1 MTQNPNLQKFEAE
14 YQKLNP
20 EQRLA
25 VDTIEGPVMVIAGA
39 GTGKT
44 QTITLRI
51 GKILKETQ
59 VNPSNILCLTFTD
72 SAALNMR
79 SRLSDLVGPDAYSVR
94 ICTFHA
100 FCNSIIKDNPQYF
113 LFSQKESIP
122 LDDVKQIQIIRS
134 LIESLPPSS
143 SLKNINSL
151 YFYQNEIARSI
162 QSLKKENIPPNSLEE
177 LIKLAVDFVK
187 VASPIAQK
195 LGEIRATAKA
205 SGEITSLIDNLINQ
219 DINPLYKIRINLF
232 LDLYQKSEISLSDL
246 KKNVK
251 DLIEKTATQIPKQQ
265 DLLTLYRGYQKQLI
279 DQNFYDYEDMIL
291 WVINAFKSNKELLLD
306 YQEKYQY
313 LLVDEFQ
320 DSNNSQYEILNLLTK
335 NQEVPNLFVVGDD
348 DQSIYRFQGASVENI
363 YTFYQKYKDQLKII
377 VLKNN
382 YRSHRLILDSSNS
395 VISHNQNRISNYI
408 ANLDKSLKSVKTF
421 DPDPINLFAASNTN
435 EENYY
440 ISNQIKTLIEAGTKP
455 SEIAVLF
462 RNNADIDDLLPYL
475 NQLKIK
481 YLRSDSIDIF
491 KSIDIQQLLSL
502 LKYLTSPTDDELLGR
517 VLSFNFIGIKSS
529 DLYKLYLYFYKSKES
544 LSSLIGDKK
553 KLKDINLSK
562 SSIIKLNNFYLRTAK
577 VQKLFQNQPVTET
590 FNFIIRRFKFLSYLL
605 KHQNLE
611 LLKQLN
617 TLYSNLKS
625 SVLSQKLTLKEW
637 IGGLSLLQENNL
649 SLNSPPLI
657 DDLENSIRLMTVHK
671 AKGLEFEHVF
681 LIKVLSGKWDSSFS
695 RNLLKLPLGIS
706 KTDISKIG
714 TDQDL
719 EEDRRLFYVAL
730 TRAKNQ
736 IYISYPRFNDSSKE
750 QLHSVFINEIDQ
762 SLIQKIPST
771 SQTEAESLR
780 LFFTPKNTKLIS
792 SNLTAYIK
800 NYLETSYKFNITHLN
815 SYLKCPLCFFFKTI
829 LHLPQIKTRS
839 LSFGTSIHGALSY
852 LYGGFK
858 NDDNLIPLTKIL
870 KIFKQ
875 NLDKEQLKQND
886 YQDLLEM
893 GNQVLTDYYHHY
905 QNEFN
910 GNYLSER
917 DFKFHG
923 VRLNNIPITGKIDLI
938 DIINKNQANVIDFK
952 TGKPDSKSKE
962 LSKDG
967 DYFRQL
973 VFYKILCQQAKGFN
987 YQIDTGTIDFVQ
999 TDSKGQFKKI
1009 TFKLTQEDTDQ
1020 LTKLITETYQKIS
1033 NLEFAPSPD
1042 CDDSDHLHYLFP
1054 KYFQNETK
1062 NKTL

>member
-1 MTQNPNLQKFEAE
+1 MNKNFDFE

-79 SRLSDLVGPDAYSVR
+79 SRLLNLVGSDAYGVR
-94 ICTFHA
+94 LCTFHA
-100 FCNSIIKDNPQYF
+100 FCNSVIKDNPQYF

-134 LIESLPPSS
+134 LIDALPPTS

-162 QSLKKENIPPNSLEE
+162 QNLKKENVSPDYLKE
-177 LIKLAVDFVK
+177 LIDIAQTFVNESSE
-187 VASPIAQK
+187 VAQK
-195 LGEIRATAKA
+195 LGEIRATTKA
-205 SGEITSLIDNLINQ
+205 ALEVIGLINNLINNPN
-219 DINPLYKIRINLF
+219 INPLYKIRINLF
-232 LDLYQKSEISLSDL
+232 LDLYQKSENSLSDL

-251 DLIEKTATQIPKQQ
+251 DLIEKTVVQIPKQL
-265 DLLTLYRGYQKQLI
+265 DLLVLYKGYQQQLI
-279 DQNFYDYEDMIL
+279 EQNLYDYEDMIL
-291 WVINAFKSNKELLLD
+291 WVINAFKTNPELLLD

-335 NQEVPNLFVVGDD
+335 NQENPNLFVVGDD

-363 YTFYQKYKDQLKII
+363 YTFYQKYKEQIKII

-382 YRSHRLILDSSNS
+382 YRSHRLILDSSNN
-395 VISHNQNRISNYI
+395 VISHNQNRISRYI
-408 ANLDKSLKSVKTF
+408 ENLDKSLKSAKNF
-421 DPDPINLFAASNTN
+421 DPDPINLFAASNIN
-435 EENYY
+435 EENFY
-440 ISNQIKTLIEAGTKP
+440 ISNQIKTLIETGVKP

-462 RNNADIDDLLPYL
+462 RNNADIEDLMPYL

-491 KSIDIQQLLSL
+491 KSIDVQQLLSL
-502 LKYLTSPTDDELLGR
+502 LKYLVDPSNDELLGR
-517 VLSFNFIGIKSS
+517 VLSFNFIDIKSS
-529 DLYKLYLYFYKSKES
+529 DLYTLYLHISKTKES
-544 LSSLIGDKK
+544 LSLIIGDKD
-553 KLKDINLSK
+553 KLKEIGLSK
-562 SSIIKLNNFYLRTAK
+562 QSIIKLNNFYLKVAK
-577 VQKLFQNQPVTET
+577 TQKLLQNQPVTET
-590 FNFIIRRFKFLSYLL
+590 FNFIIRKFKFLSYLL

-625 SVLSQKLTLKEW
+625 GVLSQKLTLKDW
-637 IGGLSLLQENNL
+637 VDGLNLLQENNL

-671 AKGLEFEHVF
+671 SKGLEFEHVF
-681 LIKVLSGKWDSSFS
+681 LIKVLSGKWDGSSS

-706 KTDISKIG
+706 KTEISKIG
-714 TDQDL
+714 TDKDL

-736 IYISYPRFNDSSKE
+736 IYISYPRFNDSGKE
-750 QLHSVFINEIDQ
+750 QLHSIFINEIDD

-780 LFFTPKNTKLIS
+780 LFFTPKTTTLIS
-792 SNLTAYIK
+792 ANLTAYIK

-829 LHLPQIKTRS
+829 LRLPQTKTRS

-852 LYGGFK
+852 LYGGLK
-858 NDDNLIPLTKIL
+858 NGENLIPLEKIL
-870 KIFKQ
+870 EIFRQ
-875 NLDKEQLKQND
+875 NLDKEQISQND

-893 GNQVLTDYYHHY
+893 GKQVLTDYYNHY
-905 QNEFN
+905 KNEFT
-910 GNYLSER
+910 GNYFSER

-938 DIINKNQANVIDFK
+938 DIIDKNKANVIDFK
-952 TGKPDSKSKE
+952 TGKPDGKYKE
-962 LSKDG
+962 LSKEG

-973 VFYKILCQQAKGFN
+973 VFYKILCEQAKGFN
-987 YQIDTGTIDFVQ
+987 YKIDTGTIDFVQ
-999 TDSKGQFKKI
+999 ADAKGQFKKVS
-1009 TFKLTQEDTDQ
+1009 FNLTKEDTDE
-1020 LTKLITETYQKIS
+1020 LTNLITQTYQKIS
-1033 NLEFAPSPD
+1033 NLEFAPSES
-1042 CDDSDHLHYLFP
+1042 CDDPDHLHYLFD
-1054 KYFQNETK
+1054 KYFQNENK
-1062 NKTL
+1062 N

>member
-1 MTQNPNLQKFEAE
+1 MDNNLPKTFLSE

-20 EQRLA
+20 EQKLA

-79 SRLSDLVGPDAYSVR
+79 SRLLDLVGSDAYGVR

-100 FCNSIIKDNPQYF
+100 FCNSVIKDNPQYF

-143 SLKNINSL
+143 SLKNVNSL
-151 YFYQNEIARSI
+151 YFYQNEIGRSI
-162 QSLKKENIPPNSLEE
+162 QNLKKENITPDAFEE
-177 LIKLAVDFVK
+177 LIKLAADFVK
-187 VASPIAQK
+187 EASPIAEK
-195 LGEIRATAKA
+195 LANIRATAKA
-205 SGEITSLIDNLINQ
+205 ASEIIPLIENLISDKN
-219 DINPLYKIRINLF
+219 INPLYQIRINLF
-232 LDLYQKSEISLSDL
+232 LELYQKSENSLSDL

-251 DLIEKTATQIPKQQ
+251 DLIEKTATQIPKQY
-265 DLLTLYRGYQKQLI
+265 DLLNLYRGYQKQLT
-279 DQNFYDYEDMIL
+279 DQNLYDYEDMIL
-291 WVINAFKSNKELLLD
+291 WVINAFQTNKELLLD

-335 NQEVPNLFVVGDD
+335 NQDSPNLFVVGDD

-363 YTFYQKYKDQLKII
+363 FTFYQKYKDQLKVI

-382 YRSHRLILDSSNS
+382 YRSHRLILDTSNC
-395 VISHNQNRISNYI
+395 VIGHNKNRISSYI
-408 ANLDKSLKSVKTF
+408 ENIDKSLVSTKNF
-421 DPDPINLFAASNTN
+421 DADPINLFAASNVN

-440 ISNQIKTLIEAGTKP
+440 VSNQIKTLLESGKVKKA
-455 SEIAVLF
+455 SEIAILF

-475 NQLKIK
+475 RQLKIK

-502 LKYLTSPTDDELLGR
+502 FKYLINPSDNELLGR
-517 VLSFNFIGIKSS
+517 VLSFNFIGINSE

-553 KLKDINLSK
+553 KLKEIEISK
-562 SSIIKLNNFYLRTAK
+562 SSIIKLNNFYLKTAK
-577 VQKLFQNQPVTET
+577 VQKLFQNEPVTET
-590 FNFIIRRFKFLSYLL
+590 FNFIIRKFKFLSYLL

-617 TLYSNLKS
+617 TLYSNLKT
-625 SVLSQKLTLKEW
+625 SVLSQKLNLKDWVED
-637 IGGLSLLQENNL
+637 LSLLQENNL

-681 LIKVLSGKWDSSFS
+681 LIKVLSGKWDGSSS

-706 KTDISKIG
+706 KTDVSTIG
-714 TDQDL
+714 TDKDL

-736 IYISYPRFNDSSKE
+736 IYISYPRFNDSGKE
-750 QLHSVFINEIDQ
+750 QLHSIFINEIDP
-762 SLIQKIPST
+762 SLIQKIPSN
-771 SQTEAESLR
+771 SQIEAESLR
-780 LFFTPKNTKLIS
+780 LFFTPKTTKLIS
-792 SNLTAYIK
+792 ANLTAYIK
-800 NYLETSYKFNITHLN
+800 NYLATSYKFNITHLN

-829 LHLPQIKTRS
+829 LRLPQIKTRS
-839 LSFGTSIHGALSY
+839 LSFGTSIHGALAY
-852 LYGGFK
+852 LYGGLK
-858 NDDNLIPLTKIL
+858 KGNTLIPLKKIL
-870 KIFKQ
+870 EIFKE
-875 NLDKEQLKQND
+875 NLNREQISDSD

-893 GNQVLTDYYHHY
+893 GNQVLTDYYNHY
-905 QNEFN
+905 QNEFT
-910 GNYLSER
+910 GNYFSER

-938 DIINKNQANVIDFK
+938 DIIGKNQANVIDFK
-952 TGKPDSKSKE
+952 TGKPDNKYKE

-973 VFYKILCQQAKGFN
+973 VFYKILCEQAKGFN
-987 YQIDTGTIDFVQ
+987 YQIENGTIDFVQ
-999 TDSKGQFKKI
+999 TDVKGQFKKA
-1009 TFKLTQEDTDQ
+1009 TFKLTKQDTDE
-1020 LTKLITETYQKIS
+1020 LTKLITDTYQKIS
-1033 NLEFAPSPD
+1033 NLEFAPSES
-1042 CDDSDHLHYLFP
+1042 CDDPDHLHYLFP

-1062 NKTL
+1062 N